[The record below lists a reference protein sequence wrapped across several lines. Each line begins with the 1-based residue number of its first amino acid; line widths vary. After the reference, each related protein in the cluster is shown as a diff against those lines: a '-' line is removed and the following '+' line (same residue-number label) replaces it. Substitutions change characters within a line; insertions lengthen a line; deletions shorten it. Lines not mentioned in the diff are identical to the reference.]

1 MREEHYYKDFLDAF
15 GADAQLNF
23 AIEEM
28 SELTKAI
35 CKYKRKI
42 NACSKEEEKKLMK
55 DMIEEI
61 ADVKI
66 CIEELIYMFD
76 CLDEVTKVEDFKFA
90 RGKER
95 VKAHNLNLQVEER
108 NE

>member
-1 MREEHYYKDFLDAF
+1 MRDAHYYKDFLDTF
-15 GADAQLNF
+15 GADTQFNF

-28 SELTKAI
+28 SELIKAI

-42 NACSKEEEKKLMK
+42 ENCSPEEKEKLRENI
-55 DMIEEI
+55 IEEI

-76 CLDEVTKVEDFKFA
+76 CLDEVTKVEDFKLA
-90 RGKER
+90 RGQER
-95 VKAHNLNLQVEER
+95 VKKHNLNLQIEGKDE
-108 NE
+108 

>member
-1 MREEHYYKDFLDAF
+1 MRDAHYYKDFLDTF
-15 GADAQLNF
+15 GADAQFNF

-35 CKYKRKI
+35 CKYKRKSE
-42 NACSKEEEKKLMK
+42 NCSPEEKEKLRENI
-55 DMIEEI
+55 IEEI

-66 CIEELIYMFD
+66 CIEELIYIFD

-90 RGKER
+90 RGQER
-95 VKAHNLNLQVEER
+95 VKNHNLNLQIEGKDE
-108 NE
+108 

>member
-1 MREEHYYKDFLDAF
+1 MRDLHYYKDFLDTF

-23 AIEEM
+23 VIEEM

-42 NACSKEEEKKLMK
+42 NDCSKEKEKKLI
-55 DMIEEI
+55 DDIIEEI
-61 ADVKI
+61 ADVRI
-66 CIEELIYMFD
+66 CVDELIYMFD
-76 CLDEVTKVEDFKFA
+76 CMDEVEKVEDFKLA
-90 RGKER
+90 RGQER
-95 VKAHNLNLQVEER
+95 VRKHNINLQVEDK

>member
-1 MREEHYYKDFLDAF
+1 
-15 GADAQLNF
+15 
-23 AIEEM
+23 
-28 SELTKAI
+28 
-35 CKYKRKI
+35 
-42 NACSKEEEKKLMK
+42 
-55 DMIEEI
+55 MIEEI